1 MTTPR
6 TSELAP
12 AAPQAGL
19 LRVMTCGSVDDGKST
34 LMGRLLHDSGQ
45 LTDEQRDV
53 TDLALL
59 VDGLL
64 DERTQGITIDVA
76 YRHLELD
83 GRRLLLADTPGH
95 EQYTRNMV
103 TAASDADLA
112 LLLIDATQG
121 ITVQT
126 RRHLF
131 ITHLMRVPQLL
142 LLINKMD
149 AVEYDEKRYCNIH
162 DELQSILKELIF
174 DCHHQIIPISAL
186 KGDNVLRR
194 SSQMSWYQGATLKDN
209 LISAIKRRDEGK
221 PAFAVQAVRRD
232 ESGHRWYAGSSQ
244 NGRFTVGDQVQVGRS
259 RTNTKISR
267 IINADGERSSAEPS
281 AAVCLQL
288 HPEAD
293 VSRGDV
299 LTDPNQPLE
308 LSAQCEATLI
318 WMHEHAGI
326 AGRQYE
332 IKLATQHTV
341 ATLTH
346 IKHTLDLEHFT
357 QQATTKISL
366 NDIATCTLAMVQP
379 LVFAPYIESRT
390 MGSFILIDRQSQ
402 ATVAAGLIRHGLRR
416 AQHLHAQPLSIS
428 REDRER
434 LNGHPAKVLWFTGLS
449 GAGKSTVAN
458 ALQVALHARGVR
470 CYVLDGDNVRLGLNK
485 DLGFTLADR
494 VENIRRIAEVAAL
507 MLDAGLVVLTAFI
520 SPFRDERRMA
530 RELIGDSR
538 FHEIH
543 IATPLEVCEQRDTKG
558 LYQKARQGV
567 LPNMTGIDSPYE
579 APESADLTLDTSQL
593 SLDAA
598 VDACL
603 DQFFEGE

>member
-1 MTTPR
+1 MATPR
-6 TSELAP
+6 TSDLAP
-12 AAPQAGL
+12 VSPAAGL

-34 LMGRLLHDSGQ
+34 LMGRLLYDSGQ
-45 LTDEQRDV
+45 LTDEQSDV

-59 VDGLL
+59 MDGLL

-76 YRHLELD
+76 YRHLELE

-131 ITHLMRVPQLL
+131 IVHLMCVPQLV

-149 AVEYDEKRYCNIH
+149 AVDYNEKRFSEIH
-162 DELQSILKELIF
+162 EKLQSILKELAF
-174 DCHHQIIPISAL
+174 DGDHQAVPISAL
-186 KGDNVLRR
+186 KGDNVLWR
-194 SSQMSWYQGATLKDN
+194 SSQMPWYQGTTLKDN
-209 LISAIKRRDEGK
+209 FITATKRRDEGK
-221 PAFAVQAVRRD
+221 PAFAVQAIRRD
-232 ESGHRWYAGSSQ
+232 ASGHRWYAGSAQ
-244 NGRFTVGDQVQVGRS
+244 NGQFTVGDSVQVARS
-259 RTNTKISR
+259 RASTQISR
-267 IINADGERSSAEPS
+267 IINADGELSSAGPS

-288 HPEAD
+288 HPEVD

-299 LTDPNQPLE
+299 LIDPHQPLE

-318 WMHEHAGI
+318 WMDEHAGV

-357 QQATTKISL
+357 QQASATIGL

-379 LVFAPYIESRT
+379 LVFTPYTESRA

-428 REDRER
+428 REERER

-458 ALQVALHARGVR
+458 ALQVALHTRGIH

-543 IATPLEVCEQRDTKG
+543 VATPLEVCEQRDVKG
-558 LYQKARQGV
+558 LYQKARQGA

-579 APESADLTLDTSQL
+579 APESADLTLDTSKL

-603 DQFFEGE
+603 DQFFEGA